1 MPDIHTHPA
10 FILRATL
17 ALFVACAFGM
27 PPEQSLAHQPRMT
40 EATNT
45 VVEDPEIS
53 KAYYAE
59 LQGIPQTYTITAT
72 GSFHLYVNI
81 LVPYRPDQPKD
92 ITVRIA
98 KDGAPLA
105 TLDGANAEWKKFFEP
120 FGYDTYWMGPEY
132 KERVGAGTYQ
142 ITVTSPKNDEQYSLA
157 IGEIEKFDMAT
168 GLDAL
173 RLIPQIKREFFYES
187 PVSFIFSMFGWGLIV
202 AMYLLAFVVGFLYRL
217 ILKYAAKN
225 TPRGAGRNI
234 NATGRWIRFAIA
246 VVLLV
251 VAITTTWSPVLL
263 FFSGFSLFEA
273 IFSWC
278 GLHAALGRNT
288 CARL

>member
-1 MPDIHTHPA
+1 MREFQTHRA
-10 FILRATL
+10 LILRATL

-27 PPEQSLAHQPRMT
+27 PPEQSLAHQPKIT

-45 VVEDPEIS
+45 VVQQPEIS

-59 LQGIPQTYTITAT
+59 LQGIPQTYTITST
-72 GSFHLYVNI
+72 GSFNLYVNI

-92 ITVRIA
+92 ITVSIA

-105 TLDGANAEWKKFFEP
+105 TLDGASAEWQKFFEP

-142 ITVTSPKNDEQYSLA
+142 ITVTSRKNDEQYSLA

-173 RLIPQIKREFFYES
+173 RLIPQIKREFFHES
-187 PVSFIFSMFGWGLIV
+187 PVSFIFSMFGWGLIL
-202 AMYLLAFVVGFLYRL
+202 AMFVLAFVVGFLYRL
-217 ILKYAAKN
+217 ILKTVAKN
-225 TPRGAGRNI
+225 TPRGVGKNI

-251 VAITTTWSPVLL
+251 AAITTTWSPVLL
-263 FFSGFSLFEA
+263 FFSGFALFEA

>member
-72 GSFHLYVNI
+72 GSFNLYVNI

-173 RLIPQIKREFFYES
+173 RLIPQIKREFFHES

-263 FFSGFSLFEA
+263 FFSGFALFEA

-278 GLHAALGRNT
+278 GLNAALGRNA
-288 CARL
+288 CARP